1 MSAAS
6 APLPTAAP
14 CLRARL
20 WRAWGRGDE
29 GEGCFFSQQRAE
41 M

>member
-6 APLPTAAP
+6 ALLPTAAP
-14 CLRARL
+14 CLRSRL
-20 WRAWGRGDE
+20 WRAWGGGD
-29 GEGCFFSQQRAE
+29 GEGCFFDQQRAE